1 MEITA
6 ERRGSIFET
15 KIVIPNQL
23 AFRAEDNSVL
33 VFGTGRVEAWSL
45 ENGERLWLGRI
56 KADASLSQA
65 DRQEA
70 VRMAKAEGSP
80 TPSHL
85 NELAWPLVNPDREDT
100 NTDTAFALRLIHV
113 AVKEEPEEGPFLDT
127 LAWALFENE
136 LYAEAIAA
144 SEKALAL
151 APEDEKPDYQGYLD
165 RLKKMIAEVKE

>member
-1 MEITA
+1 MWQA
-6 ERRGSIFET
+6 AANRRRVTPIVSALFRTHIFLEP
-15 KIVIPNQL
+15 VL
-23 AFRAEDNSVL
+23 AAL
-33 VFGTGRVEAWSL
+33 
-45 ENGERLWLGRI
+45 
-56 KADASLSQA
+56 KADASLSQE

-70 VRMAKAEGSP
+70 VRMAKAEGRP

-85 NELAWPLVNPDREDT
+85 NELAWPLVNPDREDK

-113 AVKEEPEEGPFLDT
+113 AVKEGPEEGPFLDT

-136 LYAEAIAA
+136 LYAEAIDA

-151 APEDEKPDYQGYLD
+151 APEDEKPEYQGYLD